1 MQVLTVAQALA
12 YLQNV
17 LGADRLLGD
26 IWVSGEVSNHTR
38 SAAGHTYFTL
48 KDGKGQLRCVL
59 FRAAAG
65 RSGDYD
71 NAAGLAGGLAVVAH
85 GRLAVYEARGELQ
98 LVVDLVQPEGVGV
111 LHLEFQRLR
120 AKLEAEG
127 LFDSARKRSLPRFPQ
142 RIGLV
147 TSPQGAVLH
156 DIQQVIE
163 RRYPLVELVLAPC
176 QVQGDGA
183 AATIVAAFQKLS
195 RRSDLDLIIVARGG
209 GSLEELWPFNE
220 EAVARAIYASGV
232 PVISA
237 VGHETDYTLADF
249 VADVRAPTPSAAAVQ
264 AVPDRR
270 ELLRVVEE
278 HRRRLLGSLGRTLG
292 ERRRLVEE
300 ALRRGQAACPSVV
313 QLRQSMAELLR
324 ALALGSARGIDQR
337 RERLRARL
345 AQLQSLGP
353 QSTLE
358 RGYALVY
365 QGSDGRLLTSIGQ
378 ASPGSEVRVRV
389 KDGAFPAQVSGPSEP
404 AT

>member
-1 MQVLTVAQALA
+1 MQVLTVGQALA

-17 LGADRLLGD
+17 LGADRVLGD
-26 IWVSGEVSNHTR
+26 IWVSGEVSNLSR
-38 SAAGHTYFTL
+38 STAGHSYFTL
-48 KDGKGQLRCVL
+48 KDAKGQLRCVL
-59 FRAAAG
+59 FRQAAG

-85 GRLAVYEARGELQ
+85 GRVGVYEARGELQ
-98 LVVDLVQPEGVGV
+98 LVVDLVQPEGVGI

-127 LFDSARKRSLPRFPQ
+127 LFDPARKRPLPRFPQ
-142 RIGLV
+142 RIGVV
-147 TSPQGAVLH
+147 TSPRGAVLH
-156 DIQQVIE
+156 DIQQVIG

-183 AATIVAAFQKLS
+183 AATIVAAFQKLNL
-195 RRSDLDLIIVARGG
+195 RGDLDLIIVARGG

-220 EAVARAIYASGV
+220 EAVARAIYASSV

-249 VADVRAPTPSAAAVQ
+249 VADVRAPTPSAAAAQ

-270 ELLRVVEE
+270 ELLRTVEG
-278 HRRRLLGSLGRTLG
+278 HQRRLLGSLGRTLAA
-292 ERRRLVEE
+292 RRRLVDQ
-300 ALRRGQAACPSVV
+300 AIRRGQVALPSVV
-313 QLRQSMAELLR
+313 QLRQDTDERLR
-324 ALALGSARGIDQR
+324 ALAGWAARSLAQR
-337 RERLRARL
+337 RERLQGRL

-365 QGSDGRLLTSIGQ
+365 QASDGRLVSSIGQ
-378 ASPGSEVRVRV
+378 VSAGDEVRVRV
-389 KDGAFPAQVSGPSEP
+389 QDGAFPAQVSGPPEP
-404 AT
+404 SA